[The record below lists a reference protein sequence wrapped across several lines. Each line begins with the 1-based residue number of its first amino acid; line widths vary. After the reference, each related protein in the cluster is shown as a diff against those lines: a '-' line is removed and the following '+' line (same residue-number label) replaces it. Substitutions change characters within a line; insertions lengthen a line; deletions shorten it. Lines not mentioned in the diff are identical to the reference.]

1 MQKLPELPRALPGYG
16 HIRRY
21 WDHHH
26 SKYIAK
32 ILPGEFYVS
41 RNDEIL
47 STVLGSCVAACIRD
61 EQAKI
66 GGMNHFMLPIH
77 ISYDNPDNWAN
88 TAVSATSRYGNV
100 AMEQLVNEILKHGG
114 KRENLEVKIFG
125 GGSMMAKV
133 ANIGQQNIDFV
144 KNYILAEGLQLI
156 AEDVG
161 DVYPRKILFYPIT
174 GRARVKRLRSVE
186 ESIVARERAYQRNLE
201 QETAKND
208 EGDVELF

>member
-1 MQKLPELPRALPGYG
+1 MQILPELPRALPGYG

-26 SKYIAK
+26 GKYMAK

-61 EQAKI
+61 EQAQI

-77 ISYDNPDNWAN
+77 ISYDSWEN

-100 AMEQLVNEILKHGG
+100 AMEQLINEILKYGG
-114 KRENLEVKIFG
+114 RRENLEVKIFG

-144 KNYILAEGLQLI
+144 KSYIIAEGLKLI
-156 AEDVG
+156 SEDVG
-161 DVYPRKILFYPIT
+161 DIYPRKILFYPLS
-174 GRARVKRLRSVE
+174 GRARVKKLRSVE
-186 ESIVARERAYQRNLE
+186 QSIVARERAYQRNLE
-201 QETAKND
+201 QETTMAED
-208 EGDVELF
+208 EGGDVELF

>member
-1 MQKLPELPRALPGYG
+1 MLPELPRALPGYE

-26 SKYIAK
+26 GKYMAK

-61 EQAKI
+61 ERAKI
-66 GGMNHFMLPIH
+66 GGMNHFMLPVH
-77 ISYDNPDNWAN
+77 IAHDDWED

-100 AMEQLVNEILKHGG
+100 AMEQLINEILKYGG
-114 KRENLEVKIFG
+114 RRENLEVKIFG
-125 GGSMMAKV
+125 GGSMMSKI

-144 KNYILAEGLQLI
+144 KTYILAEGLHLI

-161 DVYPRKILFYPIT
+161 DVYPRKILFFPLT
-174 GRARVKRLRSVE
+174 GRARVKKLRSME
-186 ESIVARERAYQRNLE
+186 ESILVREKAYQRNLE
-201 QETAKND
+201 KETSRAQD
-208 EGDVELF
+208 SGGDVELF

>member
-1 MQKLPELPRALPGYG
+1 MLPELPRALPGYE

-26 SKYIAK
+26 SKYMAK

-61 EQAKI
+61 EKAKI
-66 GGMNHFMLPIH
+66 GGMNHFMLPVH
-77 ISYDNPDNWAN
+77 IASDSWIN

-100 AMEQLVNEILKHGG
+100 AMEQLINEILKHGG
-114 KRENLEVKIFG
+114 RREYLEVKIFG
-125 GGSMMAKV
+125 GGSMMSKV
-133 ANIGQQNIDFV
+133 ANIGQQNINFV

-156 AEDVG
+156 SEDVG
-161 DVYPRKILFYPIT
+161 DIYPRKILFYPLT
-174 GRARVKRLRSVE
+174 GRARVKKLRSVE
-186 ESIVARERAYQRNLE
+186 QSIISREKAYQRNLE
-201 QETAKND
+201 QEAVKKDD